1 MDPFSITLG
10 ALQIAGA
17 CAQVTITIIK
27 WVGEVR
33 TVDARIS
40 CFCDEVT
47 ALQTTY
53 EGLERSLSSPL
64 MAEAARVASKTSDGS
79 HLWRQ
84 IKETLDDS
92 KRTIQRVNDVLD
104 NIVRTSGFG
113 RKFKAQLQESLSSG
127 ELSRLRQRIQIF
139 NTALSLPIQ
148 MVCVMLQLEQRDLT
162 SDHQASLDAKLT
174 GLEKSVRD
182 LVRSLGPRSR
192 SQSLSSATLVATEP
206 EALMPDDDIDTYIK
220 FAKKFLATA
229 SAAASTRSSLST
241 VSPVMEPDI
250 LLDRRKPSIPDLP
263 QPLTERERLAQ
274 WIPEPGLATDISR
287 SRHSNKLQHGSIS
300 DDAVLDAE
308 DDTEITFMRTKRHL
322 NLGQER
328 VEKGNHAGAETHL
341 RKAITL
347 MEKHDFDGR
356 ISLHPADVVLML
368 ADTCVKQEKL
378 DEAISL
384 LKPVA
389 GMRED
394 IFPATTEA
402 TEAKTRLPSPPYQ
415 QVDKFQALAASHMLG
430 QVFMLK
436 SDYDSAEDHA
446 LKAFMERRKELGPQD
461 AKTLESVQLVIDIY
475 RAQGDEEE
483 AEGYEVFLLPPEKP
497 PRNLPR
503 EPSTSSFEEPLLV
516 QKTIAFESKA
526 PPVQPQ
532 TNHRNSRSSFAQRL
546 RHLGR
551 SPQSSY
557 TQSPPAVDLHR
568 LSISR
573 STTLNDNLQDVDA
586 DQSRIDCL
594 RSFSSPS
601 DSSTHDRSMSIYDD
615 DSVNTPS
622 TGIIERSSRTIEPTF
637 LAISQLCAEK
647 KVDRAAKVAL
657 QFLDTYH
664 SNVMVIRKMEME
676 KNIRRG
682 SGQGLARTGRGYAP
696 LHFFC
701 ELKEEH
707 AEEVHLLIR
716 QGVNV
721 NAVAYQ
727 AGYTESNPKNAFTA
741 LQAATDRG
749 YSTITSL
756 LLACKGIRTEVRN
769 TDGLTPLMVACRRG
783 HYPIVKQL
791 LGFPLPTEFPHWHG
805 NTLLHDAARRCDP
818 RLVEMLIDFHPDL
831 DARDT
836 FGKTALMH
844 ALTLD
849 DVIDEAERKKRDR
862 GRCKTVK
869 VLLEAGADP
878 TLRDNRTNL
887 GIRDSAAKSKDP
899 DLLALLDRVPR
910 MGVSELLA

>member
-1 MDPFSITLG
+1 MDPFSITSG

-27 WVGEVR
+27 WVGDVR

-40 CFCDEVT
+40 SFCDEVA

-64 MAEAARVASKTSDGS
+64 VAEAARVASKTSDGS

-92 KRTIQRVNDVLD
+92 RRTIQRVNDILD

-113 RKFKAQLQESLSSG
+113 RKFRAHLQESLSSG
-127 ELSRLRQRIQIF
+127 ELSRLRQRIQVF
-139 NTALSLPIQ
+139 NTTLSLPIQ

-174 GLEKSVRD
+174 GLENSVKE
-182 LVRSLGPRSR
+182 LVRSLESRSH
-192 SQSLSSATLVATEP
+192 SQSLSSATIVATDP
-206 EALMPDDDIDTYIK
+206 EVLRPEDDIDTYIT

-241 VSPVMEPDI
+241 VSPGMEPDV
-250 LLDRRKPSIPDLP
+250 LLNRRKLYTPELP
-263 QPLTERERLAQ
+263 QPLTERERLTQ
-274 WIPEPGLATDISR
+274 WIPEP
-287 SRHSNKLQHGSIS
+287 SIAIGH
-300 DDAVLDAE
+300 AVDAE
-308 DDTEITFMRTKRHL
+308 DDTEIHFMRTKRHL

-328 VEKGNHAGAETHL
+328 VEKGNNAEAETHL
-341 RKAITL
+341 RKAIAL

-368 ADTCVKQEKL
+368 ADACVKQEKL
-378 DEAISL
+378 EEAINL

-389 GMRED
+389 AMRED
-394 IFPATTEA
+394 IFPVAREVIETMT
-402 TEAKTRLPSPPYQ
+402 KPQLPPYQ
-415 QVDKFQALAASHMLG
+415 QVDKLQALAANHMLG
-430 QVFMLK
+430 QVFKLK
-436 SDYDSAEDHA
+436 SDYESAEDHA

-475 RAQGDEEE
+475 RAQGDKEE
-483 AEGYEVFLLPPEKP
+483 AEGYEVFLLPTETSPKSVS
-497 PRNLPR
+497 R
-503 EPSTSSFEEPLLV
+503 EPSTSSLEEPLLN
-516 QKTIAFESKA
+516 QRMMAFESKA
-526 PPVQPQ
+526 APVQPQ
-532 TNHRNSRSSFAQRL
+532 PIHRNSLSSLAQRL
-546 RHLGR
+546 RHFGR
-551 SPQSSY
+551 SPQASY
-557 TQSPPAVDLHR
+557 TQFSTAGDLQR

-573 STTLNDNLQDVDA
+573 STTLNNNPQDIDTE
-586 DQSRIDCL
+586 QPRNDCL
-594 RSFSSPS
+594 RSFGSPS
-601 DSSTHDRSMSIYDD
+601 DASTHDRSMSIYDD

-622 TGIIERSSRTIEPTF
+622 TGIIERSSRTIESTF

-647 KVDRAAKVAL
+647 NLDRATKVAL

-664 SNVMVIRKMEME
+664 SNVMVIRKMELE

-701 ELKEEH
+701 ELKKEH
-707 AEEVHLLIR
+707 AEEVHLLI
-716 QGVNV
+716 QHGVNV

-756 LLACKGIRTEVRN
+756 LISCKGIKTEVRN
-769 TDGLTPLMVACRRG
+769 AEGFTPLMVACRRG
-783 HYPIVKQL
+783 HYAIVKQL
-791 LGFPLPTEFPHWHG
+791 LAFPLPTEFPHWHG

-818 RLVEMLIDFHPDL
+818 KLVEMLIDFHPDL
-831 DARDT
+831 NARDT

-849 DVIDEAERKKRDR
+849 DVIDEVERKGRDSR
-862 GRCKTVK
+862 RCKTVK
-869 VLLEAGADP
+869 ILLEAGADS

-887 GIRDSAAKSKDP
+887 GIRDIAFKSKDP
-899 DLLALLDRVPR
+899 DLLTLLDRSPR
-910 MGVSELLA
+910 VGVSELLA

>member
-1 MDPFSITLG
+1 MDPFSITSG

-27 WVGEVR
+27 WLGEVR

-40 CFCDEVT
+40 CFCDEVA

-92 KRTIQRVNDVLD
+92 RRTIQRVNNVLD

-174 GLEKSVRD
+174 DLETSVRE
-182 LVRSLGPRSR
+182 LVRSLGSRSR
-192 SQSLSSATLVATEP
+192 SQSLSSATIVATEP
-206 EALMPDDDIDTYIK
+206 EVLGPGDDIDTYIT
-220 FAKKFLATA
+220 FAKRFLATA

-241 VSPVMEPDI
+241 VSPAMEPDI
-250 LLDRRKPSIPDLP
+250 LLDRRKPSVPDLP

-274 WIPEPGLATDISR
+274 WIPEPGVATDIIR
-287 SRHSNKLQHGSIS
+287 SQHSNKIQHGSAPN
-300 DDAVLDAE
+300 DVVCAE
-308 DDTEITFMRTKRHL
+308 DDTEIDFMRTKRHL

-341 RKAITL
+341 RKAIAL

-378 DEAISL
+378 DEAITL
-384 LKPVA
+384 LRPVA

-394 IFPATTEA
+394 IFPAATEA
-402 TEAKTRLPSPPYQ
+402 TETKKKPPLPPYQ
-415 QVDKFQALAASHMLG
+415 HVDKLQALAASHMLG
-430 QVFMLK
+430 QVFLLK
-436 SDYDSAEDHA
+436 SDFDSAEDQA

-497 PRNLPR
+497 PKSLHR
-503 EPSTSSFEEPLLV
+503 EPSTSSLEEPLLV
-516 QKTIAFESKA
+516 QRTITFESKT
-526 PPVQPQ
+526 PPAQPPPI
-532 TNHRNSRSSFAQRL
+532 HRNSRSSFAQRL

-557 TQSPPAVDLHR
+557 TQSPPAVDLQR

-573 STTLNDNLQDVDA
+573 SATLNDNLQDIDN
-586 DQSRIDCL
+586 DQSRNECL

-601 DSSTHDRSMSIYDD
+601 DSSTHDRSISVYDD

-647 KVDRAAKVAL
+647 KLDRATKVTL

-664 SNVMVIRKMEME
+664 SNVMVIRKMELE

-682 SGQGLARTGRGYAP
+682 SGQGLARTGRGYSP

-707 AEEVHLLIR
+707 AEEIHLLI
-716 QGVNV
+716 QHGVNV

-756 LLACKGIRTEVRN
+756 LLSCNGIKTEVRN
-769 TDGLTPLMVACRRG
+769 ADGLTPLMVACRRG
-783 HYPIVKQL
+783 HYAIVKQL
-791 LGFPLPTEFPHWHG
+791 LAFPLPTEFPHWHG

-818 RLVEMLIDFHPDL
+818 KLVEILIDLHTDL

-849 DVIDEAERKKRDR
+849 DVIDEAERKRRDR
-862 GRCKTVK
+862 GRCKTVTM
-869 VLLEAGADP
+869 LLEAGADP
-878 TLRDNRTNL
+878 TLRDHRTNL
-887 GIRDSAAKSKDP
+887 GIRDSAAQSKDP
-899 DLLALLDRVPR
+899 DLLAILDRIPR